1 MPTTNSHRRLS
12 CQWIHLS
19 YIILTIFSVQRIS
32 QACEVLLAPDN
43 GSLSAEE
50 GFGEGATVTFS
61 CNEGYSLIGSPS
73 TTCNNDEYSRPV
85 PSCVLDC
92 SDPGS
97 PMDGSQEGTPTYQAY
112 TTVSFVCDTG
122 FGLVG
127 APTITCDG
135 GTWTLPVPEC
145 VANCADPGVPSSG
158 RQVGNPTYLQ
168 GTTVSFEC
176 EEGFTLI
183 GASVISCEDGQWDRE
198 IPVCAADCSDPGTP
212 ADGNQSGSYGNGD
225 TVTFTCDDTFTLVG
239 ASIISCVEGVWSDE
253 VPLCYAQCGDPG
265 AFENGLKSGGVE
277 YGDTLTY
284 TCNGGYTLVGASE
297 LTCTNSGWDTEAPI
311 CYQSC
316 TDPGTPLFGSQSGT
330 YEHGDVVEFACDSG
344 YTLIGASQITCED
357 GIFSAEAPICQADCS
372 DPGTPENG
380 AQSGTYSNGDIVTFT
395 CDATYTLVGASIITC
410 LGGPWSNNVPE
421 CIAACGDPGTIEDGT
436 KSGGVEYGDTLIYL
450 CNDGFTLVGA
460 SELTC
465 TSNGWDAE
473 PPVCYSNCE
482 DPGTPQFGSQ
492 SGTFDHGDVVTF
504 ECNQGYTL
512 IGASQIT
519 CDDGSY
525 NANIPECEGGASVS
539 TDSPAGTTQGSK
551 ETTVATFTTGE
562 AAITTEPTSKV
573 TRVKGTTNEITRGAA
588 TTNEAIV
595 TSKGTTMKDSPATT
609 KQMTTELRETT
620 LGVDVDTTRPD
631 SSTRPTT
638 FFSSRQPSES
648 TSVPKT
654 TLAGAPTTEAGVTT
668 ASTTYT
674 ARTERETTP
683 LIDTETTRQETS
695 TRSPRTTNSRASTRP
710 LPEGTTRDY
719 TTINILTSSQLITT
733 DDSSPE
739 PPTRPRP
746 ICPAILAPN
755 HGSYRRYDWYHRG
768 EKVLFM
774 CNPNYALVGPKW
786 IICVDGEWSGPVPEC
801 KITCGRYPPP
811 PRHGYVLPPDRHIPS
826 HPSYWTPRPGFEEMV
841 SVTRAMFPGGMRR
854 NETLGEIFDET
865 GEVDDV
871 PGRLGALNF
880 PNIGIG
886 NPFAGDDEESASA
899 SPGATRNSDNGGW
912 GIPIEIIDL
921 PDLEIPFIGGGDI
934 PGDMVTISPGFTLP
948 TVTWEGAYAGDSS
961 NMFPNFGN
969 FQATQVIQQIIDIAM
984 EVDWRVI
991 DSESFV
997 IRILR
1002 ELFKIFSDLLLTTD
1016 WVNGDLST
1024 IKWQNTNMSTLPL
1037 PPMLRDGLSLILSTD
1052 WQNYDWTSIDFTEL
1066 AFFDF
1071 IKEIMYVITD
1081 TDWSMVTDIPGVI
1094 ASIQR
1099 PDFDMG
1105 DLSGIDLS
1113 RINTTRLS
1121 INVDVLRLLGNEFLN
1136 GGNLSAADWEAIV
1149 ASINSNL
1156 PTGFPLLRL
1165 ELRERSL
1172 PYIDW
1177 STMNTTAINLND
1189 MNWFN
1194 VSLIPR
1200 FIRDLSV
1207 LLLTTDME
1215 DITADHILPMLPIPL
1230 NIREMIT
1237 VMMNFNWNRLNL
1249 TGLNDMPVPSSAYEM
1264 ITLVTRL
1271 LRQNPIELNLFRNY
1285 TGMDLANM
1293 YNMNLTDMPVIN
1305 ALRPFLSSFGDVKLT
1320 NITNVQLL
1328 RPYLNILLN
1337 TDWSSFDRNNTD
1349 FRNMSLPD
1357 TIQNALEYMLSYNW
1371 DNVKTTVLESMMPA
1385 SIQHILLISRKLGMT
1400 NIETIELVLPLLPC
1414 PDYVKDWMEIAIH
1427 FNMQGLDIKGINM
1440 TTLLPDEWREYL
1452 IILMNTDFES
1462 ISFSNVT
1469 DLLLLSEV
1477 REFLHFLNAT
1487 DWSTMDM
1494 DNIVSLVMNMDWELP
1509 DTFNQS
1515 MLQNL
1520 EEMFLMFGHID
1531 WESFDWTIENITN
1544 LPIPDTIS
1552 RFLII
1557 LMQTDW
1563 ENFNWDQIDLTS
1575 LSIPYEIKSVI
1586 FAITNTPWDAVD
1598 WTRMLNNLPIPQ
1610 GNKDF
1615 ILMLMDV
1622 EVQNIISDFLSQLTM
1637 VEWINPMPDI
1647 EMENIDWAMI
1657 LDVLN
1662 LPISEDVHNLLLLIL
1677 TSNRENWDTSTLSDQ
1692 LYEFMYFLESIYW
1705 ENFDFMQAIDLMN
1718 LPLPDQIR
1726 SMVMM
1731 TEQIDWE
1738 SFDWMNMDFTVIRE
1752 LLEGFMGMENIEWSD
1767 VIDLSGLPISDQL
1780 RMYLE
1785 MMMSLDWGS
1794 VEWTDVID
1802 LSGLPE
1808 PIRSL
1813 LHRMMSMDWEN
1824 VDMTDF
1830 PMPDQLREYVM
1841 VITRMDWE
1849 NFDWTQV
1856 IDLSGLP
1863 IPDQMKLF
1871 LQILT
1876 NIDWGNM
1883 SWEQVDLSMVPM
1895 ADQVREFLNLVNG
1908 LDWQT
1913 TDWTQI
1919 IDLTGLPISDQ
1930 TKMFIQELMR
1940 VDWENPNWSEM
1951 DFSRLP
1957 LSEDMRSML
1966 HMMLTTDWNNVEWTK
1981 IIDLSGLPISD
1992 QMKLAIQWMMR
2003 MDWGNT
2009 NWMNVQSMMEHFMAF
2024 VHRVEFIISDL
2035 LPRPFYVM
2043 YNKILEFFIRFDL
2056 PFLPDLPR
2064 PWPPPLAGDSITYV
2078 CKRGFE
2084 LIGTSTLTCR
2094 SDGSWNSLPP
2104 QCQRIRPT
2112 ESPRPTEQ
2120 QKSTD
2125 GPSPTE
2131 TPQPSEPAR
2140 TTLETTTESEE
2151 TTQKDATSLQS
2162 QTTEEST
2169 TERYQ
2174 GTTSVDEMTTPR
2186 SDLQTSEALTSMVV
2200 TTEEPSP
2207 FPTTPSDPC
2216 LLNPCLSDVNTDCIS
2231 FGNAYQC
2238 QCQSGYTRDSNNTCT
2253 STQQFAAVIRITE
2266 VNGGTA
2272 SFTEDLEDKTS
2283 SAFQTLAADVENT
2296 LDIIYLM
2303 SSLSDSYLGA
2313 TVNGFSNGSIVV
2325 DYTIKFREEERT
2337 EPTNT
2342 TANTTRPTIDSTSVV
2357 AAFKQSLE
2365 MVVDMGTVNVSIDES
2380 SIMIS
2385 DLDEC
2390 MSSEDNDCDDNAFCI
2405 NSEGS
2410 FTCRCREGFIDISL
2424 NILDRPGRRCALPM
2438 TTPTMPP
2445 QPPNPCSR
2453 NPCAYARADCIVVGR
2468 SFKCVCRHGSA
2479 FNPDGICELTC
2490 GPFPYPPRNGYVIF
2504 DDNYPPAMGT
2514 QMTPD
2519 GMEGNGST
2527 SAWEWP
2533 TTRDTFGYEFTTAS
2547 DIFWR
2552 DEIDDSGNF
2561 GDAASRIESLNFPNL
2576 GVGNPFEET
2585 TTSNREPAD
2594 SGKDGLFGDLPNIE
2608 IPNVDIPDLP
2618 GVGNLNSGAS
2628 QVIQQ
2633 LFDIVM
2639 VMDWQNID
2647 LWSVETFQVLRRIFE
2662 AVLEL
2667 IRNIDL
2673 ASNDITDINWMNMN
2687 SSVISDMVPT
2697 IDNRTTN
2704 LLTII
2709 IRESISSANR
2719 SYVNWKEVV
2728 DALNLFLPQGLPRIR
2743 MSANG
2748 RPDFVLDWS
2757 TFDMASVSLPDN
2769 FMQAITMGMDW
2780 QNINWGEITATPE
2793 FIRDLIHLFTT
2804 TQIEDIGVDDLLR
2817 VTPIPDEIRD
2827 TITMVM
2833 SFDLDRLNMTGI
2845 NDMPVP
2851 SSASE
2856 LIVIFTRILRQNPID
2871 WNIFRSYTGL
2881 NLMDMYNTNMTIPNG
2896 LHYFLSDW
2904 RNFNMTGNYYVEVIR
2919 PYLNLIMNMDWES
2932 FDLDNIDLSLPTSF
2946 RILELFISTDW
2957 ENFDT
2962 TVLESMMPASIQ
2974 NFLTI
2979 ARHLDMSE
2987 MEMIEVMLPLLP
2999 IPDYLKNWIEM
3010 AINFDMQELDVNRMN
3025 MTALLPEEWREYMM
3039 MLMNMDLE
3047 SIRLRNITDF
3057 IIPSE
3062 IREFLLFLNIEDWS
3076 TMNMDRM
3083 FSLIMNI
3090 DWGLPDTLDLSVLQN
3105 GREIFQTLRHIDWDN
3120 FSWTNENIT
3129 NLPIPAPAQQF
3140 LMMMMGTD
3148 WDNISW
3154 DQIDLSAL
3162 SVPEDI
3168 RDALFTM
3175 MNMRWDAVNWTG
3187 MVDTF
3192 PVPQS
3197 NKDFILMLMEAQT
3210 REHVFEMFNEL
3221 MMMDWE
3227 NFDWMSALTNMEIRE
3242 LNWEMM
3248 IEFLNLPISD
3258 ESKSLLLL
3266 MLTSSRENWDTTML
3280 PNQFSEFMYFLESI
3294 DWENFDFMQTIDLIN
3309 LPLPDQIGSMLMMM
3323 EQIDWESFDWMNMDF
3338 TVIRELLEGFMGM
3351 ENIEWSDVIDL
3362 SGLPISEQMQMYLE
3376 MLMSLGREN
3385 VEWTDVIDLS
3395 GLPEPI
3401 TLLLQRMM
3409 SMDWENMDMTDFPMP
3424 DQLRE
3429 YIMMIT
3435 RMDWENFDR
3444 TQFIDLSGLPIPDQ
3458 MKLFLQT
3465 LMNID
3470 WGNMSWEQV
3479 DLSMVPMANQVRE
3492 FLNVV
3497 NGLDWQTTDWT
3508 QIIDLTGLPISDQ
3521 TKMFIQELMRVDWEN
3536 PNWSE
3541 MDFSRL
3547 PLSEEMRSM
3556 LHMMLTT
3563 DWNNVEWTK
3572 IIDLSGLPI
3581 SDQMKLAIQW
3591 MMKMDWRNTN
3601 WMNMDMS
3608 GLPILQQIL
3617 DFNNL
3622 INSMDWSNFDW
3633 SSVLDLSNLP
3643 VPHAFE
3649 TLIDKLTGFSHAVDV
3664 LIHEALHDVHWKI
3677 VSFLQWLDWPFL
3689 PELPRQTPLAFVGD
3703 TAKYV
3708 CKDGFKLVGM
3718 HVLRC
3723 RADGSFS
3730 GMRPMCIRIR
3740 PTPHPTERP
3749 TERPRPTDRPMP
3761 SESSRTTSFEL
3772 TTIDEST
3779 TQSYRATSETATPT
3793 KPLYPSESPTP
3804 SETPE
3809 PTPFGAT
3816 TEAKE
3821 ATQRATSLPSQTTE
3835 ESTTEKEEGTTIGDE
3850 VTTPIIDFQTT
3861 SDGAT
3866 ILVTTDEASPA
3877 PTTSSNPCS
3886 SNPCLAD
3893 VNTNCV
3899 SVGDTYGCQ
3908 CQAGY
3913 TRDANNTCTS
3923 TQQFAAMIRIT
3934 EVNGGTASFTEDL
3947 EDTTSPAFQA
3957 LAADVESTLDMIYL
3971 MSSLSDSYLGATVN
3985 GFSNGSI
3992 VVDYTVKFREEE
4004 RTEPTNT
4011 TANTTRPTI
4020 DSSSVVAAF
4029 TESLKMAMEMGTVNV
4044 SIDESS
4050 VTVIDLNECVSREDN
4065 DCDDNAYC
4073 INTEGSFTCQ
4083 CREGFIDI
4091 SLNIRDRP
4099 GKRCVLPVTT
4109 PTMPPTPPNPCS
4121 RNPCANARAECVVVG
4136 RSFKCVCRP
4145 GFVFNPEGVCD
4156 LTCGPFP
4163 HPPRHGYAIIGDN
4176 RPPGMRPLTTP
4187 TGGSARNEST
4197 PGWEWPV
4204 TRDLFGDDF
4213 TTVSNLW
4220 RGEFEDAANIS
4231 DAASRIESLNFP
4243 NLGVGNP
4250 FEETTDLQGVT
4261 ADWENDGI
4269 FFDIPTVDVPNSRA
4283 THVAQYVIDILM
4295 NIDWQN
4301 YGLGSQDNL
4310 QVIRRVFEA
4319 ALELMRNLENG
4330 DFSNIDWNMNTPDF
4344 TDIIPNIDN
4353 QTVNLITS
4361 IGRRFLS
4368 STNQSDVNL
4377 ESSIDM
4383 LNSFLPQG
4391 LPKFRLSFN
4400 ENGSSYI
4407 MLDWSTFD
4415 MTILPLPDNFRQT
4428 IAMVIDWRNTN
4439 WDDIT
4444 TMPDILRDL
4453 ILLLTTTEIEDIR
4466 VDDLLRVTPIPDEIR
4481 DTITMVMSFDL
4492 DRLNM
4497 TGINDMPVPSSAS
4510 ELIVIFT
4517 RILRQNPIDWNIF
4530 RNYTGLD
4537 LMDMYNTN
4545 MTIPNGL
4552 HYFLSDWRNFNMTGN
4567 YYVEVIR
4574 PYLNLIMNMDWESF
4588 DLNNIDLRNM
4598 TLPSSRLLELFLST
4612 DWENF
4617 DTTVLESMMPASIQN
4632 FLTIARHLDMS
4643 EMEMIEV
4650 MLPLLPIPDYLKN
4663 WIEMAIN
4670 FDMQELD
4677 VNRMNMTA
4685 LLPEEWREYMM
4696 MLMNM
4701 DLESIRLRNITDF
4714 IIPSEIREFLLF
4726 LNIEDWSTMNM
4737 DRMFSLIMNI
4747 DWGLPDTLDLSVL
4760 QNGREIFQTL
4770 RHIDWDNFSWT
4781 NENITNLPI
4790 PAPAQQFLMMMM
4802 GTDWDNIS
4810 WDQIDL
4816 SALSVPEDIR
4826 DALFTMMNMRW
4837 DAVNWTGMVDTF
4849 PVPQSNKDFILM
4861 LMEAQTREHVFEMFN
4876 ELMMMDWENFDWM
4889 SALTNMEIR
4898 ELNWE
4903 MMIEFLNLPISD
4915 ESKSL
4920 LLLMLTS
4927 SRENWDTTMLP
4938 NQFSEFMYFLES
4950 IDWETFDF
4958 IKAIDLMNIPLP
4970 DQIRSMLMMMEQI
4983 DWESFDWMNMDFTVI
4998 RELLGEFMGMENIE
5012 WSDVIDLSGLPISDQ
5027 LRMYLEMIMSLDWG
5041 SVEWTDVIDLSGLPE
5056 PIRSLLHRMMSMDW
5070 QNVDMTDF
5078 PMPDQLIE
5086 YIMMIT
5092 RMDWENF
5099 DWTQVIDLSGLP
5111 IPDQM
5116 KLFLQMLT
5124 NIDWGNM
5131 SWEQV
5136 DLSMV
5141 PMADQV
5147 REFLKLV
5154 IELDWQ
5160 TTDWTQII
5168 DLTGLPISDQTKM
5181 FIQELM
5187 RMDWENP
5194 NWSEMDF
5201 SRLPLSEEM
5210 RSMLHMMLTTDWNN
5224 VEWTQIIDL
5233 SGLPISDQMK
5243 LAIQWMMRMDWGN
5256 ADWVNMDMSGLPIL
5270 QQIIDFN
5277 KLINSMDWSNFDW
5290 SSSLDFS
5297 NLPIP
5302 PAIKTLIDRLSGFS
5316 HAVDAL
5322 INEIYRESFW
5332 KLISFLEW
5340 LDLPFLPELPKRRP
5354 LAFVGDTVKY
5364 VCKDGFELIGI
5375 HVLRCTAD
5383 GSFSGMRPIC
5393 LKIMPTRPP
5402 RPPRPTIRPRPT
5414 FPTLEQTTGIDITT
5428 FDMMIST
5435 TEEPR
5440 TPGDPCAS
5448 RPCAWDPNTICVTKD
5463 DSFLCLCQAGYSRN
5477 SDDIC
5482 ILIQQYV
5489 GMIRITNMKG
5499 KPVLFTDDLQ
5509 DRDSFAFRALA
5520 MDVENSLNLVYK
5532 TSSIASLYVG
5542 SDINSF
5548 ANGSIIAQ
5556 YDVIFMIP
5564 NDPTPRIDPSIIA
5577 SAFMESLRSAMEM
5590 GTLNITIDES
5600 SVTVIDFDECGS
5612 RRDNDCDD
5620 NAFCINTEGSFTC
5633 RCLEGFID
5641 LSSNVRDR
5649 PGRECYRDMM
5659 SPSPTVTYRPTTD
5672 FFEETT
5678 ISAEVTTLDS
5688 EYTTIPDLTTKKPQP
5703 TDTERP
5709 NEITTDGIDIFT
5721 TQKSPVT
5728 TIQTTLRPE
5737 RSTIQTTKATTKEV
5751 TRMETTFYINIE
5763 TTDLTD
5769 FEATTQ
5775 PSQTPEMTTEG
5786 KMTTVLVTTP
5796 QKGKPTTERD
5806 VITTR
5811 PETTTELTTI
5821 EEDQGT
5827 TQRSTTQ
5834 ATPSAKMTT
5843 EEGIERQTTDGLF
5856 KTTDSATTQTR
5867 TTQEVSLLPQVTT
5880 QIVSTDKVQTTR
5892 QSATTE
5898 SQMSTSFVD
5907 TTKAPTT
5914 LSETT
5919 KSATTLSETTKAA
5932 TTLSGTTKVAT
5943 TLSAST
5949 TKTSVETTAD
5959 VTTESKS
5966 TDGTTKGTTTTLVTT
5981 GAQTKEF
5988 TTPVDPCSLNP
5999 CVSDVNTDCIT
6010 SGDSFICECQAG
6022 YTRDVNNTCISI
6034 QQFTAMIR
6042 ITEVNG
6048 GTANFTEDLQ
6058 NTTSLAF
6065 QTLAADIEN
6074 TLDMIYMMSALS
6086 DTYLGVTING
6096 FSEGSIIVDYTVNF
6110 KTEDPVMNVT
6120 SNSTSP
6126 SSTFINST
6134 LVMTAFMDS
6143 LSMAMEMG
6151 NIDVTI
6157 DEASIMVTDFD
6168 ECVSSTDNNCDNDAS
6183 CINIQGSFTCEC
6195 NIGFIDQSPALPD
6208 KPGRLCVAPT
6218 TPSVTTA
6225 NRNMTTS
6232 TTPRL
6237 PTTTHTTPRPS
6248 TTLGDPCSSDPC
6260 ASVYHSI
6267 CVVVGTSYR
6276 CICRPGFALNNQGRC
6291 RPVNQFFGSC
6301 RITRFRGVKAA
6312 FTLSLSSSSTQEF
6325 VALAADIKETLRLI
6339 YERSAV
6345 ASRYINIVV
6354 DAFHNGSIVVDYRV
6368 ELEDENTT
6376 LANSSRVSAAFTQSL
6391 GESVQNGIVDIEIDE
6406 DSIIVNDYNECLS
6419 SDDNDCATNAECINT
6434 EGSFTCRCNDEL
6446 IDTSPDPNREPGRSC
6461 REPGPCP
6468 TDLPNTCSTGAVCM
6482 EHAIEGYVCQCMNG
6496 YVDVSPFPSLPGR
6509 ICQENCPDGYC
6520 QNGGTCSSS
6529 ENGSECNCARGY
6541 SGPQCEIGPSGD
6553 LHALE
6558 ILGIALGAIIFIV
6571 LMVVLTV
6578 FCCAIRRQQSRYRDS
6593 SKRRGNHAKSRPRF
6607 FHDPDWDPI
6616 DERSEDSLSNA
6627 AYDVA
6632 ASTSAMMMED
6642 EERSQRI
6649 VGAMGQQIPEFESS
6663 IHRISNQ
6670 PVYYAGHHPRLVD
6683 MGATEFRTPYVA
6695 SGDEVGYMDS
6705 RYVPGRHSP
6714 QISSSVARN
6723 PHAIAPTIDR
6733 GRKPRHFEGSS
6744 TNDAPPPPAPPRP
6757 GPAEVEARLRKQ
6769 ERAGKSVSVNLV
6781 PIIDPMES
6789 P

>member
-562 AAITTEPTSKV
+562 DAITTEPTSKV

-695 TRSPRTTNSRASTRP
+695 TRSPRTTNPRASTRP

-841 SVTRAMFPGGMRR
+841 SVTRAMLPGGMRR

-912 GIPIEIIDL
+912 GIPIERIDL

-1024 IKWQNTNMSTLPL
+1024 IKWQNTNMSILPL

-1249 TGLNDMPVPSSAYEM
+1249 TGLNDMPVPSSANEM

-1726 SMVMM
+1726 SMLMM

-1752 LLEGFMGMENIEWSD
+1752 LLKGFMGMENIEWSD

-1830 PMPDQLREYVM
+1830 SMPDQLREYVM

-1940 VDWENPNWSEM
+1940 MDWENPNWSEM

-1957 LSEDMRSML
+1957 LSEEMRSML
-1966 HMMLTTDWNNVEWTK
+1966 HMMLTTDWNNVEWTQ

-2024 VHRVEFIISDL
+2024 VHRVELIISDL

-2296 LDIIYLM
+2296 LD
-2303 SSLSDSYLGA
+2303 
-2313 TVNGFSNGSIVV
+2313 
-2325 DYTIKFREEERT
+2325 
-2337 EPTNT
+2337 
-2342 TANTTRPTIDSTSVV
+2342 
-2357 AAFKQSLE
+2357 
-2365 MVVDMGTVNVSIDES
+2365 
-2380 SIMIS
+2380 
-2385 DLDEC
+2385 
-2390 MSSEDNDCDDNAFCI
+2390 
-2405 NSEGS
+2405 
-2410 FTCRCREGFIDISL
+2410 
-2424 NILDRPGRRCALPM
+2424 
-2438 TTPTMPP
+2438 
-2445 QPPNPCSR
+2445 
-2453 NPCAYARADCIVVGR
+2453 
-2468 SFKCVCRHGSA
+2468 
-2479 FNPDGICELTC
+2479 
-2490 GPFPYPPRNGYVIF
+2490 
-2504 DDNYPPAMGT
+2504 
-2514 QMTPD
+2514 
-2519 GMEGNGST
+2519 
-2527 SAWEWP
+2527 
-2533 TTRDTFGYEFTTAS
+2533 
-2547 DIFWR
+2547 
-2552 DEIDDSGNF
+2552 
-2561 GDAASRIESLNFPNL
+2561 
-2576 GVGNPFEET
+2576 
-2585 TTSNREPAD
+2585 
-2594 SGKDGLFGDLPNIE
+2594 
-2608 IPNVDIPDLP
+2608 
-2618 GVGNLNSGAS
+2618 
-2628 QVIQQ
+2628 
-2633 LFDIVM
+2633 
-2639 VMDWQNID
+2639 
-2647 LWSVETFQVLRRIFE
+2647 
-2662 AVLEL
+2662 
-2667 IRNIDL
+2667 
-2673 ASNDITDINWMNMN
+2673 
-2687 SSVISDMVPT
+2687 
-2697 IDNRTTN
+2697 
-2704 LLTII
+2704 
-2709 IRESISSANR
+2709 
-2719 SYVNWKEVV
+2719 
-2728 DALNLFLPQGLPRIR
+2728 
-2743 MSANG
+2743 
-2748 RPDFVLDWS
+2748 
-2757 TFDMASVSLPDN
+2757 
-2769 FMQAITMGMDW
+2769 
-2780 QNINWGEITATPE
+2780 
-2793 FIRDLIHLFTT
+2793 
-2804 TQIEDIGVDDLLR
+2804 
-2817 VTPIPDEIRD
+2817 
-2827 TITMVM
+2827 
-2833 SFDLDRLNMTGI
+2833 
-2845 NDMPVP
+2845 
-2851 SSASE
+2851 
-2856 LIVIFTRILRQNPID
+2856 
-2871 WNIFRSYTGL
+2871 
-2881 NLMDMYNTNMTIPNG
+2881 
-2896 LHYFLSDW
+2896 
-2904 RNFNMTGNYYVEVIR
+2904 
-2919 PYLNLIMNMDWES
+2919 
-2932 FDLDNIDLSLPTSF
+2932 
-2946 RILELFISTDW
+2946 
-2957 ENFDT
+2957 
-2962 TVLESMMPASIQ
+2962 
-2974 NFLTI
+2974 
-2979 ARHLDMSE
+2979 
-2987 MEMIEVMLPLLP
+2987 
-2999 IPDYLKNWIEM
+2999 
-3010 AINFDMQELDVNRMN
+3010 
-3025 MTALLPEEWREYMM
+3025 
-3039 MLMNMDLE
+3039 
-3047 SIRLRNITDF
+3047 
-3057 IIPSE
+3057 
-3062 IREFLLFLNIEDWS
+3062 
-3076 TMNMDRM
+3076 
-3083 FSLIMNI
+3083 
-3090 DWGLPDTLDLSVLQN
+3090 
-3105 GREIFQTLRHIDWDN
+3105 
-3120 FSWTNENIT
+3120 
-3129 NLPIPAPAQQF
+3129 
-3140 LMMMMGTD
+3140 
-3148 WDNISW
+3148 
-3154 DQIDLSAL
+3154 
-3162 SVPEDI
+3162 
-3168 RDALFTM
+3168 
-3175 MNMRWDAVNWTG
+3175 
-3187 MVDTF
+3187 
-3192 PVPQS
+3192 
-3197 NKDFILMLMEAQT
+3197 
-3210 REHVFEMFNEL
+3210 
-3221 MMMDWE
+3221 
-3227 NFDWMSALTNMEIRE
+3227 
-3242 LNWEMM
+3242 
-3248 IEFLNLPISD
+3248 
-3258 ESKSLLLL
+3258 
-3266 MLTSSRENWDTTML
+3266 
-3280 PNQFSEFMYFLESI
+3280 
-3294 DWENFDFMQTIDLIN
+3294 
-3309 LPLPDQIGSMLMMM
+3309 
-3323 EQIDWESFDWMNMDF
+3323 
-3338 TVIRELLEGFMGM
+3338 
-3351 ENIEWSDVIDL
+3351 
-3362 SGLPISEQMQMYLE
+3362 
-3376 MLMSLGREN
+3376 
-3385 VEWTDVIDLS
+3385 
-3395 GLPEPI
+3395 
-3401 TLLLQRMM
+3401 
-3409 SMDWENMDMTDFPMP
+3409 
-3424 DQLRE
+3424 
-3429 YIMMIT
+3429 
-3435 RMDWENFDR
+3435 
-3444 TQFIDLSGLPIPDQ
+3444 
-3458 MKLFLQT
+3458 
-3465 LMNID
+3465 
-3470 WGNMSWEQV
+3470 
-3479 DLSMVPMANQVRE
+3479 
-3492 FLNVV
+3492 
-3497 NGLDWQTTDWT
+3497 
-3508 QIIDLTGLPISDQ
+3508 
-3521 TKMFIQELMRVDWEN
+3521 
-3536 PNWSE
+3536 
-3541 MDFSRL
+3541 
-3547 PLSEEMRSM
+3547 
-3556 LHMMLTT
+3556 
-3563 DWNNVEWTK
+3563 
-3572 IIDLSGLPI
+3572 
-3581 SDQMKLAIQW
+3581 
-3591 MMKMDWRNTN
+3591 
-3601 WMNMDMS
+3601 
-3608 GLPILQQIL
+3608 
-3617 DFNNL
+3617 
-3622 INSMDWSNFDW
+3622 
-3633 SSVLDLSNLP
+3633 
-3643 VPHAFE
+3643 
-3649 TLIDKLTGFSHAVDV
+3649 
-3664 LIHEALHDVHWKI
+3664 
-3677 VSFLQWLDWPFL
+3677 
-3689 PELPRQTPLAFVGD
+3689 
-3703 TAKYV
+3703 
-3708 CKDGFKLVGM
+3708 
-3718 HVLRC
+3718 
-3723 RADGSFS
+3723 
-3730 GMRPMCIRIR
+3730 
-3740 PTPHPTERP
+3740 
-3749 TERPRPTDRPMP
+3749 
-3761 SESSRTTSFEL
+3761 
-3772 TTIDEST
+3772 
-3779 TQSYRATSETATPT
+3779 
-3793 KPLYPSESPTP
+3793 
-3804 SETPE
+3804 
-3809 PTPFGAT
+3809 
-3816 TEAKE
+3816 
-3821 ATQRATSLPSQTTE
+3821 
-3835 ESTTEKEEGTTIGDE
+3835 
-3850 VTTPIIDFQTT
+3850 
-3861 SDGAT
+3861 
-3866 ILVTTDEASPA
+3866 
-3877 PTTSSNPCS
+3877 
-3886 SNPCLAD
+3886 
-3893 VNTNCV
+3893 
-3899 SVGDTYGCQ
+3899 
-3908 CQAGY
+3908 
-3913 TRDANNTCTS
+3913 
-3923 TQQFAAMIRIT
+3923 
-3934 EVNGGTASFTEDL
+3934 
-3947 EDTTSPAFQA
+3947 
-3957 LAADVESTLDMIYL
+3957 MIYL

-4099 GKRCVLPVTT
+4099 GKRCALPVTT

-4163 HPPRHGYAIIGDN
+4163 HPPRHGYAIIEDN

-4670 FDMQELD
+4670 FDMQKLD

-4958 IKAIDLMNIPLP
+4958 IQAIDLMNIPLP

-5041 SVEWTDVIDLSGLPE
+5041 SVEWTDVVDLSGLPE

-5078 PMPDQLIE
+5078 PMPDQLRE

-5147 REFLKLV
+5147 REFLNLV

-5181 FIQELM
+5181 FIKELM
-5187 RMDWENP
+5187 RVDWENP

-5201 SRLPLSEEM
+5201 SRLPLSEDM

-5224 VEWTQIIDL
+5224 VEWTQIIDP

-5364 VCKDGFELIGI
+5364 VCKDGFELIGM

-5383 GSFSGMRPIC
+5383 GSFSGTRPIC

-5414 FPTLEQTTGIDITT
+5414 FPTLEQTTGIDLTT

-5489 GMIRITNMKG
+5489 GMIRITDMKG

-5600 SVTVIDFDECGS
+5600 SVAVIDFDECGS

-5641 LSSNVRDR
+5641 LSSNVRDQ

-5659 SPSPTVTYRPTTD
+5659 SPSPTVTYRSTTD

-5827 TQRSTTQ
+5827 TQKSTTQ

-5856 KTTDSATTQTR
+5856 RTTDSATTLTR

-6237 PTTTHTTPRPS
+6237 PTTTPTTPRPS

-6406 DSIIVNDYNECLS
+6406 DSILVNDYNECLS

-6714 QISSSVARN
+6714 RISSSVARN